1 MKGQL
6 EDEFGELTDKIME
19 QDIFD
24 NGFQFVFALL
34 SKTHLTLYE
43 DMHMTTH
50 VAQFVYSQ
58 LTFVDMG
65 LAIMNEQKE
74 QKFYFIKMVHEQAMK
89 REVHLI
95 AISEEHLQKWEYS
108 LNLQKEADHED
119 NFYAAIRAN
128 LLKRI
133 QQQQLLRNAAQSD
146 LIKQGS
152 LEVIDEQ
159 TPGKV
164 RHQNTFGSGVEQ
176 SVKSFGDAKEERKRK
191 AEERRLINQMEA
203 EAYEYLMIGTTFIK
217 YGQRGGPKS
226 RHVFVHGMFLCW
238 RDPRDDGV
246 PNTKKEGVRNIPVK
260 DIIGFE
266 NGRSAKNFEKYK
278 KIGKDNVSFTIM
290 GKQRNLDL
298 EADSEADKQ
307 LFLNKLQILMSKCK
321 REQPSNGVVP
331 EGQQSAAQENKE
343 QGAAETVR

>member
-1 MKGQL
+1 
-6 EDEFGELTDKIME
+6 
-19 QDIFD
+19 
-24 NGFQFVFALL
+24 
-34 SKTHLTLYE
+34 
-43 DMHMTTH
+43 
-50 VAQFVYSQ
+50 
-58 LTFVDMG
+58 
-65 LAIMNEQKE
+65 
-74 QKFYFIKMVHEQAMK
+74 MVHEQAMK

-108 LNLQKEADHED
+108 LNLQKEADYED

-128 LLKRI
+128 LLKRL

-164 RHQNTFGSGVEQ
+164 RQQNTFGSGVEQ

-260 DIIGFE
+260 DIIGFD

-331 EGQQSAAQENKE
+331 EGQQSAAQENKD

>member
-50 VAQFVYSQ
+50 VAQFAYSQ

-119 NFYAAIRAN
+119 NFYAAVRAN

-133 QQQQLLRNAAQSD
+133 QQQQILRNAAQSD

-164 RHQNTFGSGVEQ
+164 RQQNTFGSGVEQ

-191 AEERRLINQMEA
+191 AEERRLINQLEA

-217 YGQRGGPKS
+217 YG
-226 RHVFVHGMFLCW
+226 
-238 RDPRDDGV
+238 
-246 PNTKKEGVRNIPVK
+246 
-260 DIIGFE
+260 
-266 NGRSAKNFEKYK
+266 
-278 KIGKDNVSFTIM
+278 
-290 GKQRNLDL
+290 
-298 EADSEADKQ
+298 
-307 LFLNKLQILMSKCK
+307 
-321 REQPSNGVVP
+321 
-331 EGQQSAAQENKE
+331 
-343 QGAAETVR
+343 